1 VAFPAGDGKRHAG
14 IGDVHNRII
23 ISRAMKSCVACK
35 HSIDDQA
42 RLCPYCGA
50 DPTTGEKV
58 DTQTMLEQVF
68 HTKKLS
74 TADTVLD
81 YARRRQGIVVA
92 MVAVLIFLLLAALH
106 QFINARNS
114 NVSSGPAI
122 SLSEIA
128 DVANQKD
135 DAQPAPMPEL
145 KYQFDGR
152 GQTMQTFIAEPGAVA
167 PAPPQPAQPAQPA
180 PQPPPVQARPAR
192 R

>member
-1 VAFPAGDGKRHAG
+1 
-14 IGDVHNRII
+14 
-23 ISRAMKSCVACK
+23 MKSCVACK

-58 DTQTMLEQVF
+58 DTQAVLEQVF
-68 HTKKLS
+68 HSKKLS

-92 MVAVLIFLLLAALH
+92 LVAILVFLVLAGLH
-106 QFINARNS
+106 QFVTARNS
-114 NVSSGPAI
+114 AVSSGPAI

-128 DVANQKD
+128 DAANEKTDTQ
-135 DAQPAPMPEL
+135 AAPMPDM
-145 KYQFDGR
+145 KYQYDGNGR
-152 GQTMQTFIAEPGAVA
+152 VLQTFINEPGAVA
-167 PAPPQPAQPAQPA
+167 PAPVPTPAQAPVPAPPQPQPA
-180 PQPPPVQARPAR
+180 PAR

>member
-1 VAFPAGDGKRHAG
+1 
-14 IGDVHNRII
+14 
-23 ISRAMKSCVACK
+23 MKSCVACK

-50 DPTTGEKV
+50 DPATGEKV
-58 DTQTMLEQVF
+58 DTQAMLEQVF
-68 HTKKLS
+68 HPKKLS
-74 TADTVLD
+74 AADTVLD

-92 MVAVLIFLLLAALH
+92 MVAVAIFLLLAALH

-114 NVSSGPAI
+114 TVSSGPAI

-128 DVANQKD
+128 DVANQKN
-135 DAQPAPMPEL
+135 DAQPAPMPDL

-152 GQTMQTFIAEPGAVA
+152 GQTMQTFITEPGAVA
-167 PAPPQPAQPAQPA
+167 PAPQLPAQPAQPA
-180 PQPPPVQARPAR
+180 PQPQPVPARPAR

>member
-1 VAFPAGDGKRHAG
+1 
-14 IGDVHNRII
+14 
-23 ISRAMKSCVACK
+23 MKSCVACN

-50 DPTTGEKV
+50 DPATGEKV
-58 DTQTMLEQVF
+58 DTQAMLAEVF
-68 HTKKLS
+68 HSKPVS

-92 MVAVLIFLLLAALH
+92 IGAIVIFLVLAMVH
-106 QFINARNS
+106 QFVTARNS
-114 NVSSGPAI
+114 AVASGPAI

-135 DAQPAPMPEL
+135 EGQPAPMPDL

-152 GQTMQTFIAEPGAVA
+152 AQTMRTFIAEPGAVA
-167 PAPPQPAQPAQPA
+167 PPA
-180 PQPPPVQARPAR
+180 PQPQPQPAPAAAQPPATATMR

>member
-1 VAFPAGDGKRHAG
+1 
-14 IGDVHNRII
+14 
-23 ISRAMKSCVACK
+23 MKSCVACK

-50 DPTTGEKV
+50 DPTTGAKV
-58 DTQTMLEQVF
+58 DTQAILDQVF
-68 HTKKLS
+68 HAKKLS

-92 MVAVLIFLLLAALH
+92 MVAVLVFLILAALH
-106 QFINARNS
+106 SFITARNS
-114 NVSSGPAI
+114 NVSTGPAI

-167 PAPPQPAQPAQPA
+167 PAPPQPQQPA
-180 PQPPPVQARPAR
+180 PQPQAVPARPPAR

>member
-1 VAFPAGDGKRHAG
+1 
-14 IGDVHNRII
+14 
-23 ISRAMKSCVACK
+23 MKSCVACK

-50 DPTTGEKV
+50 DPASGEKV
-58 DTQTMLEQVF
+58 DTQAAIEQVF

-92 MVAVLIFLLLAALH
+92 LVAIVVFLLLAMLH
-106 QFINARNS
+106 QFVTARNS
-114 NVSSGPAI
+114 TVSNGPAI

-128 DVANQKD
+128 DAANEKTDTQ
-135 DAQPAPMPEL
+135 AAPMPDL
-145 KYQFDGR
+145 KYQYDGR
-152 GQTMQTFIAEPGAVA
+152 GQVMQTFINEPGAVA
-167 PAPPQPAQPAQPA
+167 PAPPPQPAPA
-180 PQPPPVQARPAR
+180 PQPQVQPQVQPSPSR

>member
-1 VAFPAGDGKRHAG
+1 
-14 IGDVHNRII
+14 
-23 ISRAMKSCVACK
+23 MKSCVACN

-50 DPTTGEKV
+50 DPATGEKV
-58 DTQTMLEQVF
+58 DTQAMLEQVF

-74 TADTVLD
+74 AADTVLD

-114 NVSSGPAI
+114 TVSSGPAI

-128 DVANQKD
+128 DVANQKND
-135 DAQPAPMPEL
+135 SQPAPMPDL

-167 PAPPQPAQPAQPA
+167 PAPPQPQAQPGQPAQPA
-180 PQPPPVQARPAR
+180 PQPQPQPVPARPAHR
-192 R
+192 